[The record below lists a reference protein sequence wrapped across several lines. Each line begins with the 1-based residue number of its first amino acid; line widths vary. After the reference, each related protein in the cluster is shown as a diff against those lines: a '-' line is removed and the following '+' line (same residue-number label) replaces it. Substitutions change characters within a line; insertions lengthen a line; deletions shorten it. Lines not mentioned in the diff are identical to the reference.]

1 MAFGFMRVSKDEFLA
16 INKAA
21 VPVLKHQEGDA
32 IWLVSVKCNKTVKM
46 HLTKYPT
53 FLQTLSQLIK
63 KLIILLLSEVLYF
76 HFFSYLSNLVAKT
89 TVLVSVGAYR
99 QRSVPLFT
107 PIFLRGMVGY

>member
-1 MAFGFMRVSKDEFLA
+1 MFCAFCLRIPGYSLFRDGSQNGVWFHESFERRILA

-63 KLIILLLSEVLYF
+63 KNDNPL
-76 HFFSYLSNLVAKT
+76 AK
-89 TVLVSVGAYR
+89 
-99 QRSVPLFT
+99 
-107 PIFLRGMVGY
+107 

>member
-53 FLQTLSQLIK
+53 CLQTLSQLIK

-76 HFFSYLSNLVAKT
+76 HFF
-89 TVLVSVGAYR
+89 
-99 QRSVPLFT
+99 
-107 PIFLRGMVGY
+107 PI